1 MSAPRDATFAFR
13 GHTVRA
19 AQQPRSSRTDAG
31 DTTGRIVWECSLS
44 VLKYLSQDD
53 HLSLLSALP
62 LAGKRVLE
70 LSAGAG
76 LVALALAACGA
87 EVVAAETAE
96 QLPLLSRNLAAAAAA
111 PPAPAAALY
120 YWGTP
125 LGALAA
131 HPPFDCA
138 LCVDVLY
145 IALRD
150 GLGRELSATLRWLV
164 AGGAARGGLL
174 FAFEERLIDEEGAF
188 MAALAEPLPP
198 AAGLCAPGGAPPLR
212 VTELPPPAGACALTQ
227 EEALSGC
234 GGGGGGGGGEE
245 EEEGAQLGAL
255 FWQPPPVRLFL
266 LAKV

>member
-1 MSAPRDATFAFR
+1 MSAPAPRDATFTFR
-13 GHTVRA
+13 GHTVSA
-19 AQQPRSSRTDAG
+19 AQQSRASRTDPG
-31 DTTGRIVWECSLS
+31 DTTGRIVWECSLC
-44 VLKYLSQDD
+44 VLKWLSQDD

-76 LVALALAACGA
+76 LAALALAACGA

-111 PPAPAAALY
+111 PPPTAALY

-125 LGALAA
+125 LGALEA

-150 GLGRELSATLRWLV
+150 GLARELSATLRWLV

-198 AAGLCAPGGAPPLR
+198 APGLPCAAPGGAPPLR

-227 EEALSGC
+227 EEALRGC
-234 GGGGGGGGGEE
+234 GGGEE
-245 EEEGAQLGAL
+245 EGEQLGAL

-266 LAKV
+266 LSKA